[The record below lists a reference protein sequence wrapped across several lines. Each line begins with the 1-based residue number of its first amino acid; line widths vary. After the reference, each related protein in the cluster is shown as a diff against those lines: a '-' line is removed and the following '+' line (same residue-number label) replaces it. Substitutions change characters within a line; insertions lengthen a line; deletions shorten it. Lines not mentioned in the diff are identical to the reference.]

1 MSNVLT
7 KKAETRMRKLLEEVE
22 TRTFYELLGVHAAAQ
37 PDAIREARRQLALEL
52 HPDRHG
58 NHPLAN
64 QLMGAINHAC
74 DVLCTPTEVIKY
86 RAVLKSTMDLCE
98 NCNGQGYLRKQ
109 RGFKA
114 VEQITCVHCRGVGF
128 CARPVAKKQRKA

>member
-1 MSNVLT
+1 MAELT
-7 KKAETRMRKLLEEVE
+7 KKVEARMRKLLEDAQ
-22 TRTFYELLGVHAAAQ
+22 TRTFYEVLGVHAASQ
-37 PDAIREARRQLALEL
+37 PDAIREARRTLALEL

-64 QLMGAINHAC
+64 QLMGLINHAC
-74 DVLCTPTEVIKY
+74 DVLCTPNEAIKY
-86 RAVLKSTMDLCE
+86 RAALKSTMDLCE

-114 VEQITCVHCRGVGF
+114 VEHLTCVHCAGSGF
-128 CARPVAKKQRKA
+128 CIRPVAAKQRKK